1 MEVNK
6 KFGFKILYNTSYA
19 STTYLVKTANIRNN
33 GFYGLV
39 SLTDAS
45 IEALSKSHKDYNV
58 SRNMAYIT
66 DLMSD
71 QYFWSPKIK
80 HDAIRILNIDDY
92 YKFSRIL
99 KLLNLRYNKKKNKIV
114 KIK

>member
-6 KFGFKILYNTSYA
+6 KFGFKIVYNTSC

-45 IEALSKSHKDYNV
+45 IETLSKSHKDYNV
-58 SRNMAYIT
+58 GRNMAYIT
-66 DLMSD
+66 NLISS
-71 QYFWSPKIK
+71 QYFLSPKLE
-80 HDAIRILNIDDY
+80 HDAIRILDIDNY
-92 YKFSRIL
+92 FKLNRIL
-99 KLLNLRYNKKKNKIV
+99 KLLGLTYNKKKNEIV
-114 KIK
+114 KLK